1 MRYRDQAHPVV
12 PEQPSLSQRL
22 GRFFGLL
29 GALFVIALAVVI
41 TQRLSHDS
49 LALLIGL
56 SCGITAMLPALALG
70 VLIWRR
76 EDGRR
81 RDQVL
86 YAQQERA
93 EQIRAQQPAPPP
105 VIVISPQALPGYGQ
119 QTAFG
124 PPSPW
129 ATAPQER
136 TFTIVGGDD

>member
-1 MRYRDQAHPVV
+1 VV
-12 PEQPSLSQRL
+12 
-22 GRFFGLL
+22 
-29 GALFVIALAVVI
+29 V

-56 SCGITAMLPALALG
+56 SCGITAMLPTLG
-70 VLIWRR
+70 LGLLIWRR
-76 EDGRR
+76 DDARR
-81 RDQVL
+81 REQAQ
-86 YAQQERA
+86 YAQQEQMRA
-93 EQIRAQQPAPPP
+93 PQPAPPP

-119 QTAFG
+119 QTALG

>member
-1 MRYRDQAHPVV
+1 MRYRDQAYPVV
-12 PEQPSLSQRL
+12 PEPPSLGQRL

-29 GALFVIALAVVI
+29 GALFVIALAVVV

-56 SCGITAMLPALALG
+56 SCGITAMLPTLALG

-81 RDQVL
+81 REQAQ
-86 YAQQERA
+86 YAQQEQMRA
-93 EQIRAQQPAPPP
+93 PQQPAPPP

-119 QTAFG
+119 QTALG
-124 PPSPW
+124 PPNPW